1 MAKSQPEMTW
11 ADYLA
16 VGVAPV
22 FIMALVGSLCFFLL
36 DLGYAGEYAGRLR
49 WILFWFV
56 FGSVMLARV
65 SITQGAAHAGML
77 GMALGLATIVAI
89 ASFVNQALV
98 GCLLVGV
105 VWWCAH
111 KLTWNCTFIDDTVDP
126 SAAGLLE
133 TAGHD
138 ERLAGRRIGTR
149 SAAEKVYNPL
159 AEDSFGGEEAVRLQ
173 QSSWWKR
180 AWRSITDLEP
190 KAHAPGLSVLYFSL
204 AALPLFGFGQW
215 LIPAAAADRQA
226 SAFRWLAVYLASGLA
241 LLLITSFLGLRR
253 YLRRRTLE
261 MPAAMTSAWMGVGA
275 TMIVVLLVGAM
286 VLPLPSARHDWA
298 VALRDRVLTS
308 PEREA
313 STIAPLKSDGTE
325 SEDPDAA
332 RTTEGQSNAESEDS
346 SNGAGEEKGGG
357 GSQGESSNASAGDNG
372 QGKPTDQGGEESG
385 RESGD
390 SQGQDGEKNENSES
404 SGDSSGQD
412 SQSKG
417 DKPADNQQ
425 GNQSK
430 RPGGGNSPDQAS
442 QSKSPGTQSQSQSG
456 NQSNS
461 PASTPP
467 PSHTPSAPPNP
478 LASLGWLRPL
488 FWIVLAVAALVLAFV
503 FRERMIALLREIA
516 EIWRG
521 LWQIVFPRKV
531 RASDENKTTPKPSF
545 LPFSHFANPF
555 LDGRARKASTDE
567 LVKYTFAALEAW
579 AYEQGASH
587 RAEETPLEFTARITA
602 TFDSVGNDATRV
614 GGWLARSLY
623 ARQTP
628 PREALATLESLWRT
642 MQSNS
647 PRREPAP
654 LATSS

>member
-65 SITQGAAHAGML
+65 SITQGVAHAGML
-77 GMALGLATIVAI
+77 GLALGLATVVAV
-89 ASFVNQALV
+89 ASFVNQSLI

-133 TAGHD
+133 TAGQD
-138 ERLAGRRIGTR
+138 ERLADRRIGTR
-149 SAAEKVYNPL
+149 SAAEKVRNPL
-159 AEDSFGGEEAVRLQ
+159 ADDTFGAEEAVRLKHAG
-173 QSSWWKR
+173 WWKR
-180 AWRSITDLEP
+180 TWSSITDLEP

-215 LIPAAAADRQA
+215 FIPAASADRQA

-261 MPAAMTSAWMGVGA
+261 MPAAMTSAWIGVGGA
-275 TMIVVLLVGAM
+275 MIVVLLVGAM

-298 VALRDRVLTS
+298 LALKDRVLTS
-308 PEREA
+308 PERDA
-313 STIAPLKSDGTE
+313 SEIAPLKDDGTQ
-325 SEDPDAA
+325 SDDPDAA
-332 RTTEGQSNAESEDS
+332 RTTEGKSSDESSDA
-346 SNGAGEEKGGG
+346 SNGAAKEKGGG
-357 GSQGESSNASAGDNG
+357 GTQGESSIASSGDNG
-372 QGKPTDQGGEESG
+372 QGKPGDQGGEKSSGES
-385 RESGD
+385 SD
-390 SQGQDGEKNENSES
+390 SPGQDGDNHENADS
-404 SGDSSGQD
+404 SGGSSGQD

-417 DKPADNQQ
+417 DDQQ
-425 GNQSK
+425 GDKNQ
-430 RPGGGNSPDQAS
+430 RPGGGKSPDQSS
-442 QSKSPGTQSQSQSG
+442 QSRSSGAQSQSQSG
-456 NQSNS
+456 NQSSS
-461 PASTPP
+461 PSSTPP
-467 PSHTPSAPPNP
+467 PSHTPTTPPNP
-478 LASLGWLRPL
+478 LSSLGWLRPL
-488 FWIVLAVAALVLAFV
+488 FWIVLAVTAIVLAFV
-503 FRERMIALLREIA
+503 FRERIFALLREIA

-521 LWQIVFPRKV
+521 LWQIVFPRKAGA
-531 RASDENKTTPKPSF
+531 RDENKPTPKPAF
-545 LPFSHFANPF
+545 LPFAQFANPF

-579 AYEQGASH
+579 AYEHGATH
-587 RAEETPLEFTARITA
+587 RVEETPLEFTARIAA
-602 TFDSVGNDATRV
+602 TFDSVGGDATRV
-614 GGWLARSLY
+614 GAWLARSLY
-623 ARQTP
+623 ARQAP

-642 MQSNS
+642 MQSS
-647 PRREPAP
+647 PPRRQPLEPA
-654 LATSS
+654 TR